1 MNQANQR
8 TSGESNESS
17 DSSDSTKQ
25 QIASMIVAAS
35 ENDVIGV
42 DGDLPW
48 RLSADLKRFKRLTMG
63 HHIIMGRK
71 TYESIGRLLPGRTT
85 VIVTRQS
92 DYKVE
97 GAKIVHGIQE
107 ALAACV
113 QDKHPFVI
121 GGSEIYRLAL
131 RFVQEIQLTRVHAEI
146 QGDTF
151 LPKIDWDQWEA
162 VSRQRHEGDD
172 KTQLSYSFE
181 VYRRKPTGSAH

>member
-1 MNQANQR
+1 MQDIPIISAV
-8 TSGESNESS
+8 
-17 DSSDSTKQ
+17 
-25 QIASMIVAAS
+25 VAMS
-35 ENDVIGV
+35 ENRAIGL
-42 DGDLPW
+42 DNQMPWHLPDDLRWFRRQTLGKPV
-48 RLSADLKRFKRLTMG
+48 
-63 HHIIMGRK
+63 IMGRK